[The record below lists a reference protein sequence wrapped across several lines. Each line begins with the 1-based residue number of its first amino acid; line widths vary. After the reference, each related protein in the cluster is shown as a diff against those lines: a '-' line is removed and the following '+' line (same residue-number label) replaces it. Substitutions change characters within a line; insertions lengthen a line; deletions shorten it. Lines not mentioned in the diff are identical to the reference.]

1 MISGFRSRLS
11 PPHTPHSPPRVVI
24 LDTPPLLCCVRWAC
38 APVNPARGMADKQLF
53 DAVATGDANYLAAL
67 LSRKKGGLSSK
78 NRVRGWVVL
87 EGLHA
92 SHHVACQYLVDQ
104 LFFAPCEC
112 ETLQF

>member
-1 MISGFRSRLS
+1 
-11 PPHTPHSPPRVVI
+11 
-24 LDTPPLLCCVRWAC
+24 
-38 APVNPARGMADKQLF
+38 MADKQLF